1 MSGQHHL
8 LDLAALGSAWNT
20 SWPDCPPVAP
30 LLRRRFPGRSVRF
43 HTLPAAKRY
52 ATSATEHAEI
62 LRRHHVL
69 LAEVFEAANG
79 AADGSLAVITC
90 SWSATSQP
98 TPRDAAVAAITPGA
112 VYWRSHD
119 LATEPGFH
127 SWQHHYASPLGLRDP
142 ALDQLLLCV
151 ADDMTDGVILTNH
164 TADWAFHPYDGGAE
178 VFAPNA
184 EAGDQLSATYAD
196 WAVPISPEK

>member
-1 MSGQHHL
+1 MAEYAITWSPLDDLFPSQELVYRWLHAYIQH
-8 LDLAALGSAWNT
+8 
-20 SWPDCPPVAP
+20 CPVHSHIPVSYRISRLS
-30 LLRRRFPGRSVRF
+30 LLRS
-43 HTLPAAKRY
+43 
-52 ATSATEHAEI
+52 
-62 LRRHHVL
+62 RH
-69 LAEVFEAANG
+69 
-79 AADGSLAVITC
+79 
-90 SWSATSQP
+90 
-98 TPRDAAVAAITPGA
+98 
-112 VYWRSHD
+112 WRSHD